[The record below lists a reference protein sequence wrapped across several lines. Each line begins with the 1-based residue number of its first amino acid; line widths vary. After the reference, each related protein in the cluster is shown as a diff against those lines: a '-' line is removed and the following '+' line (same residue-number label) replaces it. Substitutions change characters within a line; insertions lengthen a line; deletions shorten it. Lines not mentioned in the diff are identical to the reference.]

1 MANRIGII
9 SYHSD
14 PNYGTMYQA
23 YALAKAIKDLGG
35 VPEYIQ
41 YEAIPYRSPLKA
53 TIIRTIKSMLEVLQ
67 IHKRPLTEY
76 SFLRTKEF
84 RNLVLKY
91 KVFHDTYIPVSEK
104 VYFANTADQAN
115 GVYDYFVVGS
125 DQTWSPACNVN
136 PKTSNFLSFV
146 ADKNKKRAYAPS
158 VGSIHISS
166 DYKSRLIKELSGFE
180 HLSCREYANAKMLS
194 GALDKPVQHVLDPT
208 LLLKTD
214 EWQKIE
220 KEVSMP
226 DKYILCYILG
236 TKQCISDYAEL
247 LGNSKGIPVY
257 YMVTRPEYLG
267 KKNRLIDIGPS
278 EFLYLLRRASYV
290 VTDSFHGTMF
300 SINFNRNFYSF
311 AKRVTTDATGLDNDR
326 IMDFL
331 TLVGLE
337 CRFINDG
344 ETRLESDIDFVP
356 VNDYLTKTRVESIKY
371 LTKIISK

>member
-23 YALAKAIKDLGG
+23 YALARVIKNLGG
-35 VPEYIQ
+35 EPEYIR
-41 YEAIPYRSPLKA
+41 YETILYRSSL
-53 TIIRTIKSMLEVLQ
+53 KSMIIQIVKWILEKLR

-84 RNLVLKY
+84 RNLVRKY
-91 KVFHDTYIPVSEK
+91 KVFHDTYIPISDK
-104 VYFANTADQAN
+104 VYYANTAEQAN
-115 GVYDYFVVGS
+115 GIYDYFIVGS

-136 PKTSNFLSFV
+136 PKTPNFLSFV
-146 ADKNKKRAYAPS
+146 TDKNRKRSYAPS

-180 HLSCREYANAKMLS
+180 YLSCREYANAKLLS
-194 GALDKPVQHVLDPT
+194 RALDKPVQHVLDPT
-208 LLLKTD
+208 LLVKVE

-236 TKQCISDYAEL
+236 TKQCISDYAEM
-247 LGNSKGIPVY
+247 LGNAKGMPVY
-257 YMVTRPEYLG
+257 YMVTRPEYFG
-267 KKNRLIDIGPS
+267 KKNRLIDISPS
-278 EFLYLLRRASYV
+278 EFLYLLRKASYV

-311 AKRVTTDATGLDNDR
+311 AKRATSDATGLDNDR

-331 TLVGLE
+331 NLVGLE
-337 CRFINDG
+337 NRFINDG